1 MDNKDNHSHTKER
14 DPAELRAVLRQLDRR
29 DWWRWA
35 AAIMIMLLT
44 TAGVFVLSLPNLK
57 RGFEEQQQLEVAVF
71 GLLGLVLLF
80 AVFSVYQQVE
90 ISRMRR
96 HFAAEMAMA
105 ETHEVL
111 RPHAVEVR
119 ETQEDERRTSRFSL
133 DEKLS
138 VRAAIKGK
146 ETVLYGRTS
155 DICAGGIG
163 AVISGSLAGGTQV
176 ILEMSLGARGEPLRL
191 DAVVCHRRGFLHG
204 FKFTNLTPAQGDEIR
219 RACEGLSALA
229 SPQGRSLTDKVNS

>member
-14 DPAELRAVLRQLDRR
+14 DPVELRAVLHQLDRR

-44 TAGVFVLSLPNLK
+44 TTGVFVLSLPNFK

-80 AVFSVYQQVE
+80 AVFAVYQQIE

-105 ETHEVL
+105 LTDEVL
-111 RPHAVEVR
+111 RPHAVEV
-119 ETQEDERRTSRFSL
+119 QELEKDDRKVPRFSL
-133 DEKLS
+133 DQRLS
-138 VRAAIKGK
+138 VRAAIRGK
-146 ETVLYGRTS
+146 ETVVYGRTS

-163 AVISGSLAGGTQV
+163 AVISEFLARGTQV
-176 ILEMSLGARGEPLRL
+176 VLELSLDTGGEPLRL
-191 DAVVCHRRGFLHG
+191 DAVVSYRRGFFHG
-204 FKFTNLTPAQGDEIR
+204 FKFTNLIPAQTDAIR
-219 RACEGLSALA
+219 RACGSLSALA
-229 SPQGRSLTDKVNS
+229 SPEGRSLSE